1 MSEIVQSQK
10 KMSMTVK
17 AFLELCGTGEG
28 EIRRFPIPQGE
39 ATSFRYLADK
49 IATLFEGLQGARFS
63 LYWKDSEGDMVLF
76 STDEELT
83 VAVLCLTDL
92 LFKVYV
98 RPTGTNKEDMETQ
111 TEANGPPPCQ
121 TCNTPLV
128 CQNCHPTPPSP
139 ACPPY
144 MTMSPAGLAP
154 YSRHEH
160 PAPERSKTH
169 GALKSLPTPATLQSA
184 YLASR
189 ESPSSTSTYSW
200 VSGVRKQMTLQQ
212 KIVRGLCKLP
222 GPLVAMRNL
231 QRHVCKSTAE
241 IVRGEM
247 ERLHQMGFG
256 KLIISTAGK
265 GKREFMCKPA
275 PSTLTVDNP
284 ILAEANFTLEDYTKR
299 FAQPNE
305 DHAFAYL
312 HYQYELIADLFV
324 DKSDEHDDSTNESRQ
339 EYGAGVGTMEIKQ
352 EVADDVY
359 RSMFMK
365 QAEEEDK
372 NLFYDMMLSN
382 KQKGN
387 S

>member
-63 LYWKDSEGDMVLF
+63 LYWK
-76 STDEELT
+76 
-83 VAVLCLTDL
+83 
-92 LFKVYV
+92 
-98 RPTGTNKEDMETQ
+98 GTNKEDMETQ

-189 ESPSSTSTYSW
+189 EPKFFHQSPSSTSTYSW